1 MSRKILSNSNQK
13 IFLSKNKILSIFI
26 FITMISLINSIVKL
40 DDQELELI
48 FVYQHIRH
56 GARGPSA
63 SYNSLFKDGID
74 EFRVSWKGE
83 GDGELTLVGK
93 REHYDIGVRNRHKYG
108 KGENGL
114 GLIDFST
121 YNPEEVLFHVTDYN
135 RTHQSLNSELIGM
148 YQPGLLKT
156 LTEQQ
161 VNGSYPPNEV
171 EWTKRK
177 NESLYS
183 DILDEIEELGN
194 KTIID
199 NIPIFNVHPF
209 GPNRTFNL
217 ETNCKNLDNMRMES
231 LIGKDDLLYS
241 YFLQYKD
248 ELKLFFQL
256 EDYSYFTNIRMMNSI
271 TDHYISDYKNY
282 KDLSV
287 FHEITGI
294 DLDIFFEKCG
304 KFYHD
309 WMYNYYCTNITCS
322 MESSRLMEDLLGY
335 MKRRIQYYPQTTY
348 YAPKL
353 VIDCG
358 HDTTVAPM
366 QMFMYMTWRSKPEYN
381 VTTQYC
387 GFACNLYFELY
398 KTKSGITKYYVYYYI
413 DEKLVHIFDYDEF
426 DETIRAHIFTQE
438 NIVDYCENDGG
449 GEEEKK
455 EEEKEEKEE
464 KEEEEEKEEGGGDD
478 GKNKKKNDDNS
489 FSKNKFLYIGFFT
502 SLFTTILCIIGIV
515 ILILKI
521 HRIKHPKRP
530 KTITVK
536 EQELAS
542 KLVTQSEA
550 QPS

>member
-1 MSRKILSNSNQK
+1 MSRITLSNPNK
-13 IFLSKNKILSIFI
+13 NGFLKFLHSSSFLIIFI
-26 FITMISLINSIVKL
+26 LFSLINSSVIY
-40 DDQELELI
+40 DGQELELI
-48 FVYQHIRH
+48 FVYQHVRH

-63 SYNSLFKDGID
+63 SYNSLFKDGVD

-108 KGENGL
+108 NGKNGL

-161 VNGSYPPNEV
+161 VNGSFPPNEE

-177 NESLYS
+177 NESLYK
-183 DILDEIEELGN
+183 DILDEIESLGN
-194 KTIID
+194 KTIVD

-209 GPNRTFNL
+209 GANRTFNL
-217 ETNCKNLDNMRMES
+217 ETNCKNLDNMRIES
-231 LIGKDDLLYS
+231 LKGKDDLLYG
-241 YFLQYKD
+241 YFMEHKE
-248 ELKLFFQL
+248 ELREFFQL

-287 FHEITGI
+287 FHDITGI
-294 DLDIFFEKCG
+294 DLDIFMEKCG

-366 QMFMYMTWRSKPEYN
+366 QMFMYETWKDKDYGIR
-381 VTTQYC
+381 TQYC

-398 KTKSGITKYYVYYYI
+398 KTKSGVIKYYVYYYI
-413 DEKLVHIFDYDEF
+413 DEELIHIFDYDEF

-438 NIVDYCENDGG
+438 NIADYCKTDEEKEKEK
-449 GEEEKK
+449 EEEEM

-464 KEEEEEKEEGGGDD
+464 EIGPDDDDDEED
-478 GKNKKKNDDNS
+478 S
-489 FSKNKFLYIGFFT
+489 FSESFKKHKFLWIGFFT
-502 SLFTTILCIIGIV
+502 FIFTTILGIIGIV
-515 ILILKI
+515 VLILKI
-521 HRIKHPKRP
+521 HRIKHPKRQN
-530 KTITVK
+530 TITVK
-536 EQELAS
+536 EQELSS

-550 QPS
+550 QP